1 MITYRAGSRAD
12 DPGTPAARGL
22 KAALARNAKQKA
34 EKERASAAAPA
45 SPAPVAPAMPANAG
59 IGGWIPKTAAEKQ
72 GFKIGTDRAIDVINS
87 PHFAA
92 HRDLAITLYRNPKLS
107 AAEIHSILALAAAE
121 NPAEENKALA
131 DMKAALE
138 QARASVG
145 GSNPIGSPASASTA
159 VWEKAI
165 AAVFANEEASA

>member
-1 MITYRAGSRAD
+1 MTAHSSLAPSYGAKASSPD
-12 DPGTPAARGL
+12 TSAARGL
-22 KAALARNAKQKA
+22 RAALARGRRLKA
-34 EKERASAAAPA
+34 GAAPA